1 RNDFME
7 RNDIMMLNNIVYRL
21 YDSDNFFLTRKK
33 LLSQLQL
40 LIPFS
45 YGSILLSDLDPFRPH
60 LTDPV
65 CLPEEFVNVEEK
77 YIKIAGKDH
86 TQWTMESGYAIVMCE
101 SKVLPDHKRLST
113 PIYQECYRQY
123 NIYDTLQVNIA
134 YNNTFLGVLTL
145 YRTRQNGTFSED
157 DVSYM
162 RMIGYHLNR
171 LFYRTMV
178 PSTTADRKTDRVDL
192 LKEQYL
198 LTRREGEILSLLL
211 DGQPETDIS
220 EKLSIAS
227 ATLKKHMQHI
237 YRKLGISTRWELLRF
252 KT

>member
-1 RNDFME
+1 MPSSC
-7 RNDIMMLNNIVYRL
+7 V
-21 YDSDNFFLTRKK
+21 
-33 LLSQLQL
+33 
-40 LIPFS
+40 
-45 YGSILLSDLDPFRPH
+45 
-60 LTDPV
+60 
-65 CLPEEFVNVEEK
+65 
-77 YIKIAGKDH
+77 
-86 TQWTMESGYAIVMCE
+86 
-101 SKVLPDHKRLST
+101 KVK
-113 PIYQECYRQY
+113 CCRQY

-220 EKLSIAS
+220 EKLGIAS